1 MHIKPKIFILFSI
14 LIFGGI
20 ISPSAANLIKKTDI
34 GTYNKKK
41 FLSNDY
47 LISQIKWEK
56 VKDIKAN
63 NQKYIHWEKISID
76 EYKKSQEM
84 IIEKNDDKQKNYLT
98 LNSLNR
104 SIVFNDSKTGP
115 DIAWIVP
122 IGLRWSKKHN
132 FDSSIRGHNRRKEG
146 EKFLAWNE
154 GDAVGQFYYQPIKF
168 NDSSLGLNIGFRSV
182 YQGSI
187 AGGGTPIGEGMSL
200 GFRYDRS
207 LTKTSGFAFGAEQ
220 LLHFDGK
227 TDTGRDIYLTFTKGW
242 WQNPEFKS
250 YPFPLTV
257 TTFGLGTGKLAE
269 GNIKGFCSNLFGGS
283 GTEIAHQ
290 RSLCWAPIF
299 NIARVH
305 NEYFST
311 FFEYNSKLFL
321 LGSSLSPFK
330 KVPLRGT
337 LALQL
342 SDHIDNYKINNF
354 QELKWVFRLSLGF

>member
-1 MHIKPKIFILFSI
+1 MYKKYLKNIFLSLIYICLYSLILESEGKP
-14 LIFGGI
+14 
-20 ISPSAANLIKKTDI
+20 IKKKNSKVLWEKHI
-34 GTYNKKK
+34 ELPKSN
-41 FLSNDY
+41 FLN
-47 LISQIKWEK
+47 WEK
-56 VKDIKAN
+56 VRDSELLLIKDKINQFKSIK
-63 NQKYIHWEKISID
+63 NQEFKKIS
-76 EYKKSQEM
+76 
-84 IIEKNDDKQKNYLT
+84 
-98 LNSLNR
+98 SLNR
-104 SIVFNDSKTGP
+104 SIVFNDKRVGP
-115 DIAWIVP
+115 DLAWIVP
-122 IGLRWSKKHN
+122 IGLTWSKNHD
-132 FDSSIRGHNRRKEG
+132 FDASIRGHNRRKEG

-154 GDAVGQFYYQPIKF
+154 GDAVGEFHYQPIKLK
-168 NDSSLGLNIGFRSV
+168 NSSLGINFGVRSI
-182 YQGSI
+182 YEGSS

-207 LTKTSGFAFGAEQ
+207 LSKTSGFAFGAEQ

-227 TDTGRDIYLTFTKGW
+227 TDTGRNIYLTFTKGW
-242 WQNPEFKS
+242 WQNPELKS

-257 TTFGLGTGKLAE
+257 STFGLGTGKLAE
-269 GNIKGFCSNLFGGS
+269 GNIRGFCSNLFGGS

-321 LGSSLSPFK
+321 LGSSISPFK